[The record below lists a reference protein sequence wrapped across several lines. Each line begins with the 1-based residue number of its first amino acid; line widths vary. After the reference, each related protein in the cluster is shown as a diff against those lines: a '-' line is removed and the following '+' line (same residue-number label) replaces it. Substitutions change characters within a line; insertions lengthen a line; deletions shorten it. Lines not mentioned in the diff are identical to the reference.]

1 MKIVFDKKGLI
12 KDHNCSRVIV
22 IPTDTKEKRFFSFC
36 KDANGNYKPEVYNAL
51 YELGNSVIDNPMADV
66 YDEDGSLIYDSEPLM
81 EIVRLSE
88 EESDFTGV
96 PKPSNFCILSLF
108 YTLSKK
114 YRKARRVK
122 LLYEKKAEIFL
133 NQSVTIKEEG
143 DLIFDL

>member
-1 MKIVFDKKGLI
+1 MKLVFDVKGF
-12 KDHNCSRVIV
+12 DHHMIPNVVV
-22 IPTDTKEKRFFSFC
+22 IPTTSKEKNFFSIC

-66 YDEDGSLIYDSEPLM
+66 YDEDGSLIYDSEPFV
-81 EIVRLSE
+81 EIVRE
-88 EESDFTGV
+88 AWDFDDYEGI

-114 YRKARRVK
+114 YRKAGKVK
-122 LLYEKKAEIFL
+122 LLYEKKTDMSL
-133 NQSVTIKEEG
+133 NQSFTIKEEG